1 MSDLN
6 SWEDD
11 PAAQEENLSRQA
23 QQMNLNNN
31 PQQGGSFRPG
41 ASSFQPGAQSFQ
53 PGQNFQQYGGGY
65 EQPGYQNYYNTQAG
79 QGYGYPQYGQQGG
92 YNQFPQGGY
101 NAGYNQGGYNQTYG
115 ESLTQS
121 HKSRLPRSVA
131 LTSFVQIF
139 ADMAHLCRT
148 TIPWLRTTTAS
159 RVHHFTTSPSSN
171 SYNCKTT
178 GGWLFRF
185 CWIEQT
191 HHDKGW
197 SSKGS

>member
-11 PAAQEENLSRQA
+11 PAAQDENLSRQA

-65 EQPGYQNYYNTQAG
+65 EQPGYQNYYNAQAG

-115 ESLTQS
+115 ENLTQS
-121 HKSRLPRSVA
+121 HKSKLPYSVA
-131 LTSFVQIF
+131 FLC
-139 ADMAHLCRT
+139 ADSTDTAHLCRT
-148 TIPWLRTTTAS
+148 TIPWLRTTTTS

-178 GGWLFRF
+178 YGWLFRV
-185 CWIEQT
+185 C
-191 HHDKGW
+191 
-197 SSKGS
+197 